1 MTRRLPHQRQASLTN
16 SAKSVSSVA
25 ISPTFM
31 KEFAMFKKILMAF
44 AMLCLMLGN
53 AFAAVDLNTADQAA
67 LDSVKGVGAVKS
79 KAILEERSKNGPF
92 KDWAD
97 FEKRVKGFGA
107 KSTDTLSKNGI
118 TVNGQ
123 AKPSAASAAPAKAST
138 PAPAAAPA
146 KASTPAPATAPA
158 KASAPASATA
168 SAAASAAA
176 SKK

>member
-1 MTRRLPHQRQASLTN
+1 
-16 SAKSVSSVA
+16 
-25 ISPTFM
+25 
-31 KEFAMFKKILMAF
+31 MFKKILMAF

-123 AKPSAASAAPAKAST
+123 AKAAAASAKPSAAASAKPSAAASAPAASVAPASAPAASAAPAKAS
-138 PAPAAAPA
+138 APAA
-146 KASTPAPATAPA
+146 S
-158 KASAPASATA
+158 
-168 SAAASAAA
+168 AASAAA